1 MERPLLAEAGI
12 RQSAHVSWMRPL
24 EIWRELL
31 ENLDWYEAVFQRFR
45 ILLQL
50 SGQQRLKR

>member
-1 MERPLLAEAGI
+1 
-12 RQSAHVSWMRPL
+12 MRPL